1 MSKVEV
7 LYFAADPLSVSADG
21 IAPPLQ
27 LGQEVRRIRERV
39 RAAKHRHALRFD
51 VHLATRT
58 GDLMQAFSEARPQV
72 VHFSGHGGANGLKF
86 EGPDGGAPQTVD
98 ADALA
103 QLFTTFR
110 GDIRVVVL
118 NACYS
123 EPQARA
129 IADAVGCAI
138 GTRGPI
144 SDSAAITFASA
155 FYSGI
160 AFGESVQTA
169 WDRAATALALDGV
182 PEKECP
188 RILTRT
194 GVHASQLVLIPD
206 AQEPSPEPMPPW
218 EGILISVVG
227 ALSLLGAMV
236 LDVSFAPALAL
247 SLVPVLITAG
257 LMRYARSPAARGA
270 MRPARTALSAVMLS
284 AAAMLGGT
292 SVIKATGGE
301 QKTAPQGIQLAV
313 CTQEGTARPLGL
325 LTPAG
330 VSRTPGGESGVEGE
344 LAEAKANYE
353 AGNYDAALLGF
364 QRAAEAGSAE
374 ATGYV
379 GTSYLCAEGTRQE
392 LDLARLWLLRAAE
405 LRDARAMYALGVAH
419 ETRQIFQNPTL
430 SRARNWY
437 RKSASLGYVDAMRS
451 LARLHRADGAAD
463 SALVWYEKAAQA
475 GSVDALVDAGRIYE
489 EGRLTG
495 GANPDSARVR
505 YHKAAEQGSAPAM
518 FEMGRIYQEGVGV
531 KRNYPVARVWY
542 ERSAAAGS
550 ADAMNQLGILH
561 QKGLGVPPSRDEALH
576 WYHQAADA
584 GSAEARRN
592 LAALESGWWGWVR
605 RWF

>member
-1 MSKVEV
+1 MSKVEI
-7 LYFAADPLSVSADG
+7 LYFAADPLSVTRDG

-27 LGQEVRRIRERV
+27 LGQEVRKIRHRV

-58 GDLMQAFSEARPQV
+58 EDLIQAFSEARPQV

-86 EGPDGGAPQTVD
+86 EGPDGGGPQSVS

-110 GDIRVVVL
+110 GDIRLVVL

-138 GTRGPI
+138 GTCGPI
-144 SDSAAITFASA
+144 SDTAAITFAST

-169 WDRAATALALDGV
+169 WERAATALALDGI

-188 RILTRT
+188 KILTGK
-194 GVHASQLVLIPD
+194 GVYAKQLVLVPD
-206 AQEPSPEPMPPW
+206 AQEPGPEPMPRW
-218 EGILISVVG
+218 EGILISLVG

-236 LDVSFAPALAL
+236 LDVSFGPALAL

-257 LMRYARSPAARGA
+257 LMRYARSPVARGA

-292 SVIKATGGE
+292 SVVKSIGGE
-301 QKTAPQGIQLAV
+301 QETAPQGIQLAV

-344 LAEAKANYE
+344 LAEAKADYE
-353 AGNYDAALLGF
+353 AGNYDAAFLSF
-364 QRAAEAGSAE
+364 QRAADAGSAE
-374 ATGYV
+374 AMGYV
-379 GTSYLCAEGTRQE
+379 GTSHLCGEGTERQP
-392 LDLARLWLLRAAE
+392 DLARLWLLRAAQE
-405 LRDARAMYALGVAH
+405 GDARAMYALGVAH
-419 ETRQIFQNPTL
+419 EARQIFQNPTL

-451 LARLHRADGAAD
+451 LGRLHRADGAAD
-463 SALVWYEKAAQA
+463 SALVWYDKAAGA
-475 GSVDALVDAGRIYE
+475 GSVEALVDAGRIYE
-489 EGRLTG
+489 EGRLAG
-495 GANPDSARVR
+495 GTNLDSARVR
-505 YHKAAEQGSAPAM
+505 YHKAAEQGSARAR

-531 KRNYPVARVWY
+531 RRDYAVAIVWY
-542 ERSAAAGS
+542 KRAATVGS

-561 QKGLGVPPSRDEALH
+561 QKGLGVPPSSDEALR
-576 WYHQAADA
+576 WYRQAADL

-592 LAALESGWWGWVR
+592 LAALESGWWGWMR
-605 RWF
+605 RSF